1 MGNNFTLSP
10 QKVSQVA
17 LFSTTHFES
26 LCFVCVYTSL
36 FLFWFLPVLCSRFC
50 WVSIFYYG
58 AVLGSSSVSRKPQW
72 SFFHCFCGIY
82 ICSVGFFCISGIFGL
97 AMQCVLHICIIL
109 DLYLPFR
116 NTFFAAVL
124 FLLGWD
130 YSSLIT
136 YQLPLGL
143 ALLDQLQ
150 WATVYSTV

>member
-26 LCFVCVYTSL
+26 LCSVCVYTSL

-82 ICSVGFFCISGIFGL
+82 ICSVEFFCISGIL
-97 AMQCVLHICIIL
+97 VLPCSVFYIFALFWIYICL
-109 DLYLPFR
+109 LETP
-116 NTFFAAVL
+116 
-124 FLLGWD
+124 FLLRFC
-130 YSSLIT
+130 SC
-136 YQLPLGL
+136 L
-143 ALLDQLQ
+143 AGT
-150 WATVYSTV
+150 TVAWLHTSYR